1 MNAGTA
7 DLPVPMHVPI
17 RVLFNH
23 VGYVADGPK
32 PILVEAQ
39 ADVGWVEVEL
49 IDVASGAAAGAFT
62 PRFVGGVDGWS
73 PGPWWRVDLDA
84 LVRPGRYVLRW
95 RTAEGG
101 RGQSGTI
108 TIRNDRDER
117 SMISDIVFYLKGQRC
132 TGIYDSADA
141 NAPRIDDGMRRDVH
155 GGWYDASGDTSKY
168 VSHLSY
174 AAGMNPQQTPLV
186 VCTLFRCWQLYRAA
200 GAHPYFLERLRDE
213 AAHGADWLVRMQDE
227 DGFWHM
233 TVFDN
238 WSKDPEQRRLC
249 TYRTQAGD
257 IHDGYRCGWR
267 QGGGMAVAAL
277 ALASTVDRGGEFDS
291 DRYLS
296 AARSGF
302 HHLVKHGDRYR
313 THGPSDDPDE
323 NVLDDTC
330 ALLAAC
336 ELALVDADAVNA
348 GELAR
353 RVASLSGRVRSTG
366 EVTWLVADREER
378 RSFFHASDAGLP
390 IVVLSRVA
398 DALPGHPVAET
409 AGVVAAQLVDAQL
422 SLGGRL
428 ENPFGY
434 PPHWVMTPDTGA
446 HARWFFPHRNPSGYW
461 WQGENARL
469 ASLAAAAIGVA
480 KGEQRT
486 DLRDAAWRWIDW
498 ILGANPFDVCM
509 LQGRGRNNP
518 VYVPPFDNAPGGVAN
533 GITAGFDDEDD
544 IAFGP
549 DPWADDP
556 LQNWRWGEQWMPHA
570 AWLMYALALSDT
582 GGAA

>member
-1 MNAGTA
+1 MNDGTA
-7 DLPVPMHVPI
+7 GLPLPMHDPI

-23 VGYVADGPK
+23 VGYAANGPK
-32 PILVEAQ
+32 PILVEAR
-39 ADVGWVEVEL
+39 ADVVWVGVEL
-49 IDVASGAAAGAFT
+49 IEVVTGACVGVIA
-62 PRFVGGVDGWS
+62 PRFVGGVGGWS
-73 PGPWWRVDLDA
+73 RGPWWRVDLEA
-84 LVRPGRYVLRW
+84 LVRPGRYVVRW
-95 RTAEGG
+95 RTADCGS
-101 RGQSGTI
+101 GQSETI
-108 TIRNDRDER
+108 TVRADRDQR
-117 SMISDIVFYLKGQRC
+117 SMISDIVFYVKGQRC
-132 TGIYDSADA
+132 TGVYDKADA
-141 NAPRIDDGMRRDVH
+141 DVPRIDDGTRHDVH

-168 VSHLSY
+168 LSHLSY

-186 VCTLFRCWQLYRAA
+186 VWTLLRCWQLYRSA

-213 AAHGADWLVRMQDE
+213 ATHGADWLVRMQDA
-227 DGFWHM
+227 DGYWNM
-233 TVFDN
+233 TVFDR
-238 WSKDPEQRRLC
+238 WSKDPFQRRLC

-257 IHDGYRCGWR
+257 LYDGYRCGWR

-291 DRYLS
+291 ARYLK

-302 HHLVKHGDRYR
+302 HHLVEHGHRYR
-313 THGPSDDPDE
+313 THGASDDPDE

-330 ALLAAC
+330 AVLAAC
-336 ELALVDADAVNA
+336 ELALVDADPVVVT
-348 GELAR
+348 ELAR
-353 RVASLSGRVRSTG
+353 RVSSLSGRVRRAG
-366 EVTWLVADREER
+366 DVTWLTADREEH

-390 IVVLSRVA
+390 IVALSRVA
-398 DALPGHPVAET
+398 AVFPARDMAET
-409 AGVVAAQLVDAQL
+409 AGLVAGQLVDAQL
-422 SLGGRL
+422 SLGRRL

-434 PPHWVMTPDTGA
+434 PPHWVMAPDTDT

-469 ASLAAAAIGVA
+469 ASLAAAAFGVA
-480 KGEQRT
+480 KREQRT
-486 DLRDAAWRWIDW
+486 DVGDEAWRWIDW

-518 VYVPPFDNAPGGVAN
+518 VYAPPFDNAPGGVAN
-533 GITAGFDDEDD
+533 GITAGFDDEAD
-544 IAFGP
+544 IAFAP